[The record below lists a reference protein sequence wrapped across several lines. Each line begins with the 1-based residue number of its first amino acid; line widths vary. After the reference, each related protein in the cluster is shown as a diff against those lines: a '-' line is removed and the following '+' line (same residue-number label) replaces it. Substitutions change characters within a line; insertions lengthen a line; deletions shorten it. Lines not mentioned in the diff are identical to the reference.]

1 MNIMKGYENT
11 NNFLFAQI
19 LTRDVE
25 KYIPYIIG

>member
-1 MNIMKGYENT
+1 MNIIISFANT